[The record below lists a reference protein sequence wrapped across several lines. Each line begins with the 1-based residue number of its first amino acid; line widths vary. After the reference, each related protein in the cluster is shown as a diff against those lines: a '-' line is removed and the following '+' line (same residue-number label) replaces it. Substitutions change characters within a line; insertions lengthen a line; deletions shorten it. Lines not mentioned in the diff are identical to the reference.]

1 MDDIKINYSE
11 NSEKFQKKNIRLF
24 TKQHELDLQYSS
36 AELISRRYKT
46 IKSVKEQEI
55 MALNYHTSKSKV
67 GKKIILRCVRSLTIL
82 NTSKIV
88 WIYLLMKNR
97 EYKEWKCQIQ
107 VAAIIKAIIKI

>member
-36 AELISRRYKT
+36 TELISRRCKT
-46 IKSVKEQEI
+46 IKSVKGQEI

-67 GKKIILRCVRSLTIL
+67 EKKLSYV
-82 NTSKIV
+82 V
-88 WIYLLMKNR
+88 
-97 EYKEWKCQIQ
+97 
-107 VAAIIKAIIKI
+107 